1 MIINKVTVFET
12 GSSETWSSAMF
23 VQRFLKEAGDEPI
36 KSCRVP
42 MLNTTTEVANEFFT
56 ALNQREMSQTGIDS
70 FFIEDFRGMETPLE
84 ESILEDLSD
93 KLSQVRDFR
102 VYEMRKLPEE
112 VRSQIV
118 QFASMVIEQNK
129 SNMSKILFVKLS
141 DKSTVTASDER
152 LALAL
157 SVSN

>member
-1 MIINKVTVFET
+1 MK
-12 GSSETWSSAMF
+12 
-23 VQRFLKEAGDEPI
+23 
-36 KSCRVP
+36 
-42 MLNTTTEVANEFFT
+42 
-56 ALNQREMSQTGIDS
+56 
-70 FFIEDFRGMETPLE
+70 TPLE

-102 VYEMRKLPEE
+102 VSEMRNLPEE

-129 SNMSKILFVKLS
+129 SDMFQIIFDKLS
-141 DKSTVTASDER
+141 DKSMVTASDER

>member
-1 MIINKVTVFET
+1 
-12 GSSETWSSAMF
+12 
-23 VQRFLKEAGDEPI
+23 
-36 KSCRVP
+36 
-42 MLNTTTEVANEFFT
+42 
-56 ALNQREMSQTGIDS
+56 MSQTGIDI
-70 FFIEDFRGMETPLE
+70 FLIEDFRGMETPLE

-102 VYEMRKLPEE
+102 VSEMRNLPEE

-129 SNMSKILFVKLS
+129 SDMFQIIFDKLS
-141 DKSTVTASDER
+141 DKSMVTASDER